1 MEEVLPPH
9 ACLTPMEADLV
20 AVSIMSCRTHHGPT
34 TLGAFKNAG
43 RSGAV
48 MYVQMVGLF
57 VVVDNLHLLLP

>member
-1 MEEVLPPH
+1 MFQFP
-9 ACLTPMEADLV
+9 
-20 AVSIMSCRTHHGPT
+20 AVSSRVADIDVLLTLHRVEAVRHHGPT